1 MKKILLGIF
10 ILFLGLSSVSAQD
23 QYGRFSLAGNI
34 NYGTNIESLGIGLRG
49 QYGFTDYIRGSMEYK
64 YYIDRHNVSAWGI
77 TVDAHYVFGVSNTV
91 SLYPIA
97 GVTVSRWTTDFG
109 RSNIAGIEGKF
120 SQNRLGCNL
129 GFAGQIALSE
139 NTFVQL
145 EAKEALI
152 KDHTQFVVSV
162 GFMYQF

>member
-1 MKKILLGIF
+1 MKKLLLGIF
-10 ILFLGLSSVSAQD
+10 ILFLGLPFISAQD
-23 QYGRFSLAGNI
+23 QLGRFSLAGNI
-34 NYGTNIESLGIGLRG
+34 NYGTNIESLGVGLRS
-49 QYGFTDYIRGSMEYK
+49 QYGFTDYLRGSLEYK

-77 TVDAHYVFGVSNTV
+77 TVDAHYVFGISNSV

-97 GVTVSRWTTDFG
+97 GVTVSRWTTDYR
-109 RSNIAGIEGKF
+109 RSGIDGIDGKF

-129 GFAGQIALSE
+129 GFAGQLALSS
-139 NTFVQL
+139 NTFVQI

>member
-64 YYIDRHNVSAWGI
+64 YYIDRHNVSAWGNYCRCALCI
-77 TVDAHYVFGVSNTV
+77 WCLQHCFPLSDSGGGNSVEMDYRF
-91 SLYPIA
+91 
-97 GVTVSRWTTDFG
+97 WT
-109 RSNIAGIEGKF
+109 K
-120 SQNRLGCNL
+120 
-129 GFAGQIALSE
+129 
-139 NTFVQL
+139 
-145 EAKEALI
+145 
-152 KDHTQFVVSV
+152 
-162 GFMYQF
+162 